1 VQAVLIL
8 VAGRRES
15 LIIGIMKHLKRNNM
29 TAVEFLSEQ
38 IRLTNIEGLRFQL
51 WDAIEQ
57 AKEMEKQQGYNE
69 EDLKEAFLNG
79 WELRNGDLPFPKA
92 KNKWFKQLKKK

>member
-1 VQAVLIL
+1 
-8 VAGRRES
+8 
-15 LIIGIMKHLKRNNM
+15 M

-57 AKEMEKQQGYNE
+57 AKEMEKQQKDEFAIGFGEWFDYLD
-69 EDLKEAFLNG
+69 EDYCKNYTIKELKEIY
-79 WELRNGDLPFPKA
+79 
-92 KNKWFKQLKKK
+92 KKEKGL